1 MHARPK
7 PVFLPG
13 LDAGPIPADEAR
25 TDNRLPAAFG
35 KALGANDPKS
45 HLDALRLSHSRP
57 DKKKTGDGAPDR
69 KTGPA
74 VAKTEIPRSGHR

>member
-13 LDAGPIPADEAR
+13 VPADEGR
-25 TDNRLPAAFG
+25 VDSRLPAAFD

-45 HLDALRLSHSRP
+45 HLDALRLSHPRP
-57 DKKKTGDGAPDR
+57 DKKHTGDAARDR
-69 KTGPA
+69 KGGPA
-74 VAKTEIPRSGHR
+74 MAKTEIPRSGHR